1 MFVFQSVDGQ
11 GKKHFDRELVLGEG
25 TSQEQ
30 EFLAGMSSAMLVCAY

>member
-1 MFVFQSVDGQ
+1 MFQSVDGQ

-25 TSQEQ
+25 TSQEH